1 MGFEQ
6 NKTWADTFT
15 DQQFDILN
23 SCIDVLDFNK
33 AKRRGVTFNP
43 APAYDDMN
51 LETDVIVFGT
61 LRIALRVRRG
71 YSSNFGD
78 IALRSHLRSGGRT
91 EVHKIR
97 DGLGDYYLYCWTAD
111 GSTINEWMLIDLD
124 RFREEM
130 DNCLVIYEHFN
141 GDGSAFNT
149 YSIRELINRDCC
161 VRHCLED
168 EFDPF
173 DPLDFL
179 N

>member
-1 MGFEQ
+1 MSFEK

-15 DQQFDILN
+15 DQQFEILN

-71 YSSNFGD
+71 YSTTFND
-78 IALRSHLRSGGRT
+78 IALRSCLPSGCRT

-97 DGLGDYYLYCWTAD
+97 DGLGDYYLYCWTSD
-111 GSTINEWMLIDLD
+111 GENITEWMLIDLD

-130 DNCLVIYEHFN
+130 DNCLSVYQHFN
-141 GDGSAFNT
+141 DDGSAFNT
-149 YSIRELINRDCC
+149 YSIREIIGRGCC
-161 VRHCLED
+161 VGHMLD
-168 EFDPF
+168 SDNMF